1 MRKREFDI
9 LAVIAIGG
17 ALGSVAR
24 YGLSVAIPHA
34 RGDFAVS
41 TLVINVVGCL
51 LIGVLMGVITA
62 MREPHRLLRPFLG
75 IGILGGFTTFST
87 YIVDTLDS
95 AGTGH
100 PLIALEYALGSV
112 ASGLLAVALGLGAAR
127 LRLKKGPVR

>member
-1 MRKREFDI
+1 MKRRDVDV
-9 LAVIAIGG
+9 LAVIAVGG

-51 LIGVLMGVITA
+51 LIGVLMGVLTS
-62 MREPHRLLRPFLG
+62 MSEPHRLLRPFLG
-75 IGILGGFTTFST
+75 VGILGGFTTFST
-87 YIVDTLDS
+87 YVVDTLDS

-100 PLIALEYALGSV
+100 PLVALEYALASV
-112 ASGLLAVALGLGAAR
+112 VLGLLAVALGLGAVS
-127 LRLKKGPVR
+127 LCLKKRTIR

>member
-1 MRKREFDI
+1 MKKLEVDI
-9 LAVIAIGG
+9 LGVIAAGG

-62 MREPHRLLRPFLG
+62 MSEPHRLLRPFLG
-75 IGILGGFTTFST
+75 VGILGGFTTFST
-87 YIVDTLDS
+87 YVVDTLDS

-100 PLIALEYALGSV
+100 PLVALEYALGSV
-112 ASGLLAVALGLGAAR
+112 VLGLLAVGLGLGAVS
-127 LRLKKGPVR
+127 LCLKNRTVR